1 MSKNLQRVQ
10 DMLDGNYQSKIQVGY
25 SKTEKQRK
33 IGDRWTDSD
42 GKEWEQRDGYIS
54 SVSKSPPVGIFSKVC
69 KDCDSP
75 CTKSFDKDTHIRMGR
90 CYKCQVHF
98 EEELKWNPK
107 NKIGE
112 KSNKWQFWVRLQ
124 DLKRWIAGRK
134 ELEQWIDEQDK
145 INKQPMYSGKVAN
158 ALANAN
164 IDTSMKI
171 HKNNL

>member
-1 MSKNLQRVQ
+1 
-10 DMLDGNYQSKIQVGY
+10 
-25 SKTEKQRK
+25 
-33 IGDRWTDSD
+33 
-42 GKEWEQRDGYIS
+42 
-54 SVSKSPPVGIFSKVC
+54 
-69 KDCDSP
+69 
-75 CTKSFDKDTHIRMGR
+75 MGR